1 MHTVNLKKIK
11 STDNNGFI
19 SADMLGEN
27 SLTFNIDLPKG
38 AAVDHI
44 RIIGEFETER
54 FGTMKNVL
62 LEDIMHPVQVTYHR
76 EAAFEDGT
84 PNRFAGTVCNVP
96 DDLYKKVQG
105 SAIDS
110 FDVYYHF
117 EAVTEA

>member
-1 MHTVNLKKIK
+1 MHTVNLKKINSK
-11 STDNNGFI
+11 ENNGFI
-19 SADMLGEN
+19 SVDTIAEN

-54 FGTMKNVL
+54 FGTQKDVM

-76 EAAFEDGT
+76 EAAFEDGI

-105 SAIDS
+105 GAIDS

>member
-1 MHTVNLKKIK
+1 MHTVNLKKINSK
-11 STDNNGFI
+11 DNNGFI
-19 SADMLGEN
+19 SADTIAEN

-44 RIIGEFETER
+44 KIIGEFETER
-54 FGTMKNVL
+54 FGTQKDVM
-62 LEDIMHPVQVTYHR
+62 LEDILHPVQVTYHR

-105 SAIDS
+105 GAIDS